1 MDVENTFTN
10 IESVFGS
17 RLGACTCTFL
27 AYPESAAHMLAVRLL
42 AVRRAAPGRGQQ
54 S

>member
-1 MDVENTFTN
+1 MDVENTFSN
-10 IESVFGS
+10 VEFDCGN